1 MTRRR
6 RPRRS
11 ILTAGFT
18 REISRAATK
27 RDFSTSSARS
37 KDMFISGGVNVY
49 PIEVEAE
56 LLRHE
61 AICDATVV
69 GVPHAIWGEVGVAFV
84 VSARQI
90 RAFG

>member
-1 MTRRR
+1 
-6 RPRRS
+6 
-11 ILTAGFT
+11 
-18 REISRAATK
+18 
-27 RDFSTSSARS
+27 
-37 KDMFISGGVNVY
+37 MFISGGVNVY

-61 AICDATVV
+61 ALCDATVV

-90 RAFG
+90 PPSAEELASFLAGRLAKYKIPRQFVFVE